1 MRLTDHD
8 ASFLYSETAS
18 GPMHGATITV
28 IDGEV
33 PFAAFMDHMA
43 SRMHLIPRYRQR
55 LAFVPFNI
63 AHPKWIDDPEFDLK
77 HHVRSHAVAAGASLE
92 DAIQASI
99 KLTEPLLPRDKPL
112 WMMVLIEGVSGHT
125 VLLSMGHHA
134 LVDGASGIDIS
145 LILFDLQKDPPPTPA
160 PAKAWSPAPAPTP
173 FELTSEAAAETAEKW
188 RTQFGSQENSAG
200 RGELLRR
207 AAESMTRFIS
217 EPVVTAPW
225 NASMIGPKRRFEWRR
240 LSFGAFRNIRRSF
253 GGTVNDVVL
262 ALVVESAARYM
273 ALHKERVAERH
284 LRVMVPVSVRRED
297 EKGALGNRVSGI
309 FPMFGAQPMEITER
323 LRKVRWETEH
333 IKQNRE
339 AQAMELMMES
349 MPSLPPLTMAPALL
363 VGSAFDPTA
372 LAARFPLPVP
382 PSFAPRLPM
391 VGYNFTC
398 TNIPGVQTTQY
409 LLGHRISDSLA
420 VLMLN
425 GNIGYGIAVVSYN
438 QGLYFNF
445 ISDPRLLPDLH
456 VMADGVVDAFS
467 ELLAAADLSQV
478 DLTPNNAAAS

>member
-8 ASFLYSETAS
+8 ASFLYAETAS
-18 GPMHGATITV
+18 APMHGATVTV
-28 IDGEV
+28 IEGEIT
-33 PFAAFMDHMA
+33 FEAFMDHMA

-63 AHPKWIDDPEFDLK
+63 AHPKWIDDPDFDLK
-77 HHVRSHAVAAGASLE
+77 HHVLSHRVTPGTTLE
-92 DAIQASI
+92 QAIQVSI
-99 KLTEPLLPRDKPL
+99 KLTERLLPRDKPL
-112 WMMVLIEGVSGHT
+112 WMMFLIEGVSGHT

-134 LVDGASGIDIS
+134 LVDGASGVDIS
-145 LILFDLQKDPPPTPA
+145 LILFDLQKDAPRMA
-160 PAKAWSPAPAPTP
+160 SPAKAWQPGPAPTP

-188 RTQFGSQENSAG
+188 RIQFGSQESGAG

-225 NASMIGPKRRFEWRR
+225 NASMVGPKRQFEWRR
-240 LSFGAFRNIRRSF
+240 LSFGAFRNIRRAF

-262 ALVVESAARYM
+262 ALTVESAARYM
-273 ALHKERVAERH
+273 ALHKERVEGRH

-309 FPMFGAQPMEITER
+309 FPMFAAEPMEITER

-349 MPSLPPLTMAPALL
+349 MPSLPPLTMAPTLL

-409 LLGHRISDSLA
+409 LLGHRIIDSLA

-456 VMADGVVDAFS
+456 VMADGVVEAFD
-467 ELLAAADLSQV
+467 ELLAAADLA
-478 DLTPNNAAAS
+478 LTQTAAS

>member
-8 ASFLYSETAS
+8 ASFLYAETAS

-28 IDGEV
+28 IDGEIS
-33 PFAAFMDHMA
+33 FATFMDHMA
-43 SRMHLIPRYRQR
+43 SRLHLIPRYRQR

-63 AHPKWIDDPEFDLK
+63 AHPKWIDDPDFDLK
-77 HHVRSHAVAAGASLE
+77 HHVRSHKVASGTSLE
-92 DAIQASI
+92 EAIQASI

-160 PAKAWSPAPAPTP
+160 PTKAWRPAPAPTP

-188 RTQFGSQENSAG
+188 RLQFGSQENSAG
-200 RGELLRR
+200 RAELLRR

-240 LSFGAFRNIRRSF
+240 LPFGAFRNIRRSF

-309 FPMFGAQPMEITER
+309 FPMFGAEPMEITER

-349 MPSLPPLTMAPALL
+349 MPSMPPLTMAPTLL

-372 LAARFPLPVP
+372 IAARFPLPVP

-398 TNIPGVQTTQY
+398 TNIPGVQTAQY

-445 ISDPRLLPDLH
+445 ISDPRLLPDLN
-456 VMADGVVDAFS
+456 VMADGVVDAFA
-467 ELLAAADLSQV
+467 ELLAAADLSQ
-478 DLTPNNAAAS
+478 DDSASTNAAAN